1 MAGRTFQPGV
11 AEGQSTTR
19 PPLFDGTNYAY
30 WKERMRIFIQSND
43 YDSWMVIKHGETVP
57 TKIVDGVLVPKLET
71 KYTSNDMKKMQLS
84 ARAINF
90 LYCAMNP
97 DDYRKISRCK
107 TANEM
112 WNKLEVTYER
122 TSQVKDSKIDLLTHE
137 YELFMMMENE
147 TIDGMFE
154 RFSTIVSNL
163 DTLGKHYEDHVLVPK
178 ILRSLTPEWKSTV
191 NPIKEGRDYNTLTY
205 DALRDVAGGPTGG
218 KAGPA
223 GSQGKKKKVRRSQ
236 KKKATKP
243 NRKARME
250 DALSR
255 LDEEDESSSFERASA
270 FDRLG
275 DPKSKKPRTCAF
287 DQLQDTRPACKGDLR
302 ETLKERRGESTATS
316 KVGSEERRKAVE
328 DKEAADLWRMYEQLE
343 KRLDTQNPYRQAVFS
358 EVTPF
363 SRRIMSCPLPDNFK
377 TPQIKAYNGQA
388 CEWFHKLPKRSIEK
402 WSDLAHKF
410 LEHFSSSRRQK
421 LPLSHLLNVKIRK
434 GEQLREFINRWEKEA
449 RDVQGADDQALIA
462 MLQAALPQGDVR
474 NELRRNPLSTYQE
487 MLARA
492 KYLALEEEDDEPP
505 VRKEKKSGPPV
516 AEGKK
521 RKDYG
526 KGPNPTRYHASRHPV
541 HAVLSLPAPPQSRE
555 SYGVQDAPKYCEY
568 HRNSTH
574 NTSECVT
581 LKKEMDQ
588 LIARGPPPRSER
600 PSSNNQTW
608 RRPAA
613 PAAAITAGEGQEDGR
628 RHLGRD
634 CDDLDEEERQ
644 DRRHLGCRFIMGG
657 NTGGDSVSSRKKWKN
672 MVHLAEVQRPSL
684 PKRKKKEPL
693 VFTNEDYPPVLSP
706 HRDALVIKVEINNV
720 VVHCTLV
727 NTGSSVNV
735 MYSNTFKG
743 LGLSRSDL
751 KPIHMPLSGFTGDTI
766 EAEGTITVKAGVG
779 DGTHRLWLDMEFMV
793 VQLDC
798 AHHLILGRPGLEDLE
813 CVISPAHLCLK
824 FNTPTGKEEGQPRAE
839 PADELEEVT
848 LDPARPEQKVK
859 VGKTLPP
866 RLKEQ
871 LLEVLQAFKVLFAW
885 GQEDMPGV
893 DPKIICHR
901 LAVDPAYKPVKQKK
915 RFLSSERREF
925 VSKQVTTLQSIGHIW
940 EVRYPECPNA
950 LSRVCKWGVFLGS
963 FQIEFKPRPAIKG
976 QALADFVVECTAREE
991 ESNGEKP
998 EGNWWTV
1005 YTDGSSVTDASG
1017 GGFVAI
1023 SPEGFKAYYSV
1034 GFRFK
1039 VSNNEAEYEAL
1050 LCGLRL
1056 AASLKA
1062 VRIQVRCDSKLIVGH
1077 VTGEFEAK
1085 DERMKKYRDTALELL
1100 KAFGAYQ
1107 IEQVPREENAEADIL
1122 SKLAKVVKRRA
1133 PSYTLECGRLY
1144 KRSYNGTLLRC
1155 LRRDK
1160 AQKLMEEIHE
1170 GICSVH
1176 QGAFTMSRK
1185 VTLQGYFW
1193 PTITRGCA
1201 EYVRKCKVCE
1211 EFQRVPGRPATN
1223 YTPISTTIPFSRWG
1237 IDLVGI
1243 LPRGTGN
1250 NTYLVVAIDYFTK
1263 WVEAAPVPT
1272 ITEEQMR
1279 KFVSKQILCRFGV
1292 PQQIITDNGT
1302 QFEARGFNEFL
1313 ESWGIK
1319 HSYAAVGY
1327 PQTNGQVE
1335 NTNRTIVDGL
1345 KKRIT
1350 ECKSAWVEELPYIL
1364 WTYRTT
1370 PRKATGETPFSL
1382 KYGFET
1388 RAPAET
1394 SLLSYR
1400 VETFDAQENEENL
1413 RAELHLIDE

>member
-1 MAGRTFQPGV
+1 MA
-11 AEGQSTTR
+11 
-19 PPLFDGTNYAY
+19 
-30 WKERMRIFIQSND
+30 
-43 YDSWMVIKHGETVP
+43 
-57 TKIVDGVLVPKLET
+57 
-71 KYTSNDMKKMQLS
+71 
-84 ARAINF
+84 
-90 LYCAMNP
+90 
-97 DDYRKISRCK
+97 
-107 TANEM
+107 
-112 WNKLEVTYER
+112 
-122 TSQVKDSKIDLLTHE
+122 
-137 YELFMMMENE
+137 
-147 TIDGMFE
+147 
-154 RFSTIVSNL
+154 
-163 DTLGKHYEDHVLVPK
+163 
-178 ILRSLTPEWKSTV
+178 
-191 NPIKEGRDYNTLTY
+191 
-205 DALRDVAGGPTGG
+205 
-218 KAGPA
+218 
-223 GSQGKKKKVRRSQ
+223 
-236 KKKATKP
+236 
-243 NRKARME
+243 

-255 LDEEDESSSFERASA
+255 LEEEDESSSFERMSA

-275 DPKSKKPRTCAF
+275 DPRSKKPRTSAF
-287 DQLQDTRPACKGDLR
+287 ERLQDTRSARKGDLR
-302 ETLKERRGESTATS
+302 DTLKEKRGESTATS
-316 KVGSEERRKAVE
+316 KVGSEERRTTVG
-328 DKEAADLWRMYEQLE
+328 DKGAAELWKMYEQLE
-343 KRLDTQNPYRQAVFS
+343 KRLYAQNPYRQAVFS

-377 TPQIKAYNGQA
+377 TPQIKAYNGTTDPQDHIARFGANVVMYAYPEEIKCRCFLATLEGQA
-388 CEWFHKLPKRSIEK
+388 CEWFHKLPKGSIDK

-410 LEHFSSSRRQK
+410 LEHFASSRRQK
-421 LPLSHLLNVKIRK
+421 LPFSHLLNVKIRK

-474 NELRRNPLSTYQE
+474 KELRRNPLSTYQE

-505 VRKEKKSGPPV
+505 VRREKKSGPPV

-526 KGPNPTRYHASRHPV
+526 KGPNPTGYHANRHPV
-541 HAVLSLPAPPQSRE
+541 HAVQSLPAPPHSRE
-555 SYGVQDAPKYCEY
+555 SYGVQDSPKYCEY

-600 PSSNNQTW
+600 PSSGNRTW
-608 RRPAA
+608 RRPPA
-613 PAAAITAGEGQEDGR
+613 PTAAITAGEGQEDGR

-634 CDDLDEEERQ
+634 SDDLDEEERQ
-644 DRRHLGCRFIMGG
+644 GRQHLGCRFIMGG

-672 MVHLAEVQRPSL
+672 MVYLAEVQRPPL

-693 VFTNEDYPPVLSP
+693 IFTDEDYPPVLSP

-720 VVHCTLV
+720 VVHRTLV
-727 NTGSSVNV
+727 DTGSSVNV
-735 MYSNTFKG
+735 MYSNTFKE

-751 KPIHMPLSGFTGDTI
+751 KPIHTPLSGFTGDTI
-766 EAEGTITVKAGVG
+766 EAEGTNTVKAGVR
-779 DGTHRLWLDMEFMV
+779 DGTHRLWIDMEFMV

-813 CVISPAHLCLK
+813 CVISPVHLCLK
-824 FNTPTGKEEGQPRAE
+824 FNTPTGVGVAKGNQSLSRSCYVRATKSQARVDENVCTICATIQKEEGRPQAE
-839 PADELEEVT
+839 PAEEVEEVS
-848 LDPARPEQKVK
+848 LDPTKLERKVK
-859 VGKTLPP
+859 VGKTLPLK
-866 RLKEQ
+866 LKEQ
-871 LLEVLQAFKVLFAW
+871 LLEVLQVFKVLFAW
-885 GQEDMPGV
+885 CPEDMPGV

-901 LAVDPAYKPVKQKK
+901 LAVDPTHKPVKQKK

-925 VSKQVTTLQSIGHIW
+925 VTTQVTTLQSMGHIR

-950 LSRVCKWGVFLGS
+950 PSRVSKWGVFLGS

-976 QALADFVVECTAREE
+976 QALADFVVECTAREVDP
-991 ESNGEKP
+991 SGEDPK
-998 EGNWWTV
+998 GSWWTV
-1005 YTDGSSVTDASG
+1005 YTDGSSATDASG
-1017 GGFVAI
+1017 GGVVAI

-1034 GFRFK
+1034 RFWFK

-1062 VRIQVRCDSKLIVGH
+1062 ERIQVRCDSKLVVGH

-1085 DERMKKYRDTALELL
+1085 DERMKRYRDTALELL
-1100 KAFGAYQ
+1100 KAFGAYR

-1122 SKLAKVVKRRA
+1122 SKLGPDSPDHIKAMTQEEKLLEPSISPGQVLIITLGEEPDWIDEITMYLLDGSLPTDPIAAKVVKRRA

-1144 KRSYNGTLLRC
+1144 KRSYNGTLLMC
-1155 LRRDK
+1155 LRAGE

-1170 GICSVH
+1170 GICSAH

-1185 VTLQGYFW
+1185 VSLQGYFW
-1193 PTITRGCA
+1193 PTIVRDCG
-1201 EYVRKCKVCE
+1201 EYVRKCKVCQ

-1223 YTPISTTIPFSRWG
+1223 YTPISTTIPFARWG
-1237 IDLVGI
+1237 VDLVGI

-1279 KFVSKQILCRFGV
+1279 K
-1292 PQQIITDNGT
+1292 
-1302 QFEARGFNEFL
+1302 
-1313 ESWGIK
+1313 
-1319 HSYAAVGY
+1319 
-1327 PQTNGQVE
+1327 
-1335 NTNRTIVDGL
+1335 
-1345 KKRIT
+1345 
-1350 ECKSAWVEELPYIL
+1350 
-1364 WTYRTT
+1364 TT

-1382 KYGFET
+1382 TYGFEA

-1413 RAELHLIDE
+1413 RAELHLIDERRERAYMRAENYRRQVKSYHDQRVRPRQFKMGDWVLREREVSRPTDGGKFAKSFEGPYIIKEVLADGTFRLQTPAGGDVPRVWNAANLIKFYQ